1 MPRHISHAKFRHKC
15 LGCANMSQQMI
26 FVDRIAFGGVL
37 SLSKEIGKIRHSTVT
52 LLLTTITEVLTDA
65 RHKQIN
71 IYLSTYLTY
80 LPIDLSIC
88 ICTYVWLT
96 VITSTHAQHTL
107 SLSFSLSLAHFTS
120 SLHLQLHFTSL
131 HFTSRQVTSP
141 HSLTHTPHV
150 NVGRP
155 SPLTRVLHTT

>member
-1 MPRHISHAKFRHKC
+1 MGRPTYYVFCTPMK
-15 LGCANMSQQMI
+15 
-26 FVDRIAFGGVL
+26 
-37 SLSKEIGKIRHSTVT
+37 T
-52 LLLTTITEVLTDA
+52 
-65 RHKQIN
+65 HKQIN

-107 SLSFSLSLAHFTS
+107 SLSLSLAHFTS

-131 HFTSRQVTSP
+131 HVTP
-141 HSLTHTPHV
+141 GHVTPLTHSLTHSHATCEC
-150 NVGRP
+150 GP
-155 SPLTRVLHTT
+155 SPLTRVLQTTWKNEGQNTPILTQTKKRQSNTKTKKNNKTNQQTQKHTNKHNK

>member
-1 MPRHISHAKFRHKC
+1 MPWLREHVTTNDLRRSYRFW
-15 LGCANMSQQMI
+15 GGP
-26 FVDRIAFGGVL
+26 IAFQGNW
-37 SLSKEIGKIRHSTVT
+37 IRHSTVT

-107 SLSFSLSLAHFTS
+107 SLSLSLAHFTS

-131 HFTSRQVTSP
+131 HVTPGHVTPLNS
-141 HSLTHTPHV
+141 THTPHV